1 MALDSWLAAA
11 EGLLYEQRSR
21 SISPSSYT
29 GSWSDG
35 VHESTSTVREVGA
48 GLEDLLRQLTQA
60 PGRWIF
66 VIRDARTPAHY
77 IQFLSYEDGS
87 FLAEVVSNYFLDQ
100 LQDTRP
106 RWDEAQEKK
115 LAALGWQAP
124 APTWLPN
131 WTEIWPVYAP
141 KVDVVAA
148 RARRTLAE
156 VFGLS
161 DDDAV
166 VVRMFSSPN
175 RGKTPASEVVDP
187 SEAESAAKTHPR
199 PA

>member
-1 MALDSWLAAA
+1 MARSKARAALDSWLAAA

-148 RARRTLAE
+148 RGAPDPCGGLRVERRRCRRRENVQFSESRKNTGE
-156 VFGLS
+156 RGCRP
-161 DDDAV
+161 
-166 VVRMFSSPN
+166 VRS
-175 RGKTPASEVVDP
+175 RE
-187 SEAESAAKTHPR
+187 R
-199 PA
+199 R